1 MGEKVLPMI
10 PPEGYQ
16 RIKTPAFVNK
26 LSRAQAA
33 RRKGVAQVRLKRLEI
48 YGFKSFADRTVVVFD
63 NGITGIVGPNGSG
76 KSNLSDA
83 VRWVLGEQSAKAL
96 RGGRME
102 DVIFNGTQKRKRLG
116 YCEVSLVFDNEDHAL
131 PVDFAEVMITRRVY
145 RSGEGEYYINKAGCR
160 LKDIIELFRDTGVGK
175 EGYSIIGQGRIDEI
189 LSQRSEDRR
198 GVFEEAAGIV
208 KYRAR
213 KEESEKRLTNMRD
226 NLSRVEDVIAEL
238 EGQLEPLAK
247 ASETA
252 RRYLALRDEL
262 RTLECSAFVLRSD
275 RARERIADA
284 EAMLAGLADAI
295 AEEERRAGELTA
307 ARETA
312 NENAQKLEAEVSA
325 AHEAVLELTRE
336 KEAREGELGVLRA
349 EIARMEKDVLSLGQ
363 DEDVKR
369 ARSRALEGEQKTCE
383 EGILRAKTELV
394 GLERQLGASEQALS
408 EAQEQA
414 RRAEEELEAHK
425 SAIIEA
431 VNRLSDVRT
440 SEARLS
446 TMRKELER
454 RSEEA
459 QAQREELCA
468 EGEELAAQLA
478 EAEAGLS
485 EAKKLEAECAAA
497 ERAIDEQTQEAG
509 RRIAAIQSAMNETS
523 GQKQAAESRLRVL
536 REMERDYAGYQQ
548 AVKQVLLHAR
558 GNAGVHGVVA
568 SLMRVPKELERAV
581 EAVLGGA
588 LQNVVT
594 SDEYVARDMIAYLRQ
609 NKLGRATFLPL
620 TTITG
625 RTLSAQER
633 QLLSM
638 PGCVGLASELV
649 SFDERYRGIVENL
662 LGRTVVAENL
672 DAGIEIMRR
681 GRHAFRLVTL
691 EGDVMHSGGSMTGG
705 SSASRMT
712 SLLSRERE
720 IGEHEALTKRLA
732 AQLEEYA
739 ARLAKGEE
747 LRQSLKQ
754 RRTQAFYALHQAQ
767 IDVSIASERVRTIGQ
782 QAEAHQKQIERSAL
796 LQAQI
801 AENLAQIDAQ
811 LAGARDT
818 QEGEQK
824 NSDEMNRRTGELSDA
839 LYEKREALDA
849 LREQAQSLRLAH
861 TARERDLNALEQD
874 AARMKRE
881 QGELAVQIG
890 QAQESREQL
899 VLRHQQSTQQLAA
912 DEQASVACAKRL
924 DEAQASLLQRQSLRN
939 EAQENV
945 RRMTQ
950 EIDALRE
957 RLTEDSDKHHKA
969 ELVLSRTQSELSQM
983 QQRIWDEYE
992 LTYAGAKDYLTEPFD
1007 LAQSDRRTGDIRKEI
1022 RAMGPVNV
1030 TAVEDYRACR
1040 ERWES
1045 LTGQR
1050 DDLLKAQ
1057 DDLLGVIASLQKQME
1072 RQFMD
1077 SFRLMQQ
1084 YLSETFVKLFGGGHA
1099 ELRLMDE
1106 NDVLGCGIEIVAQP
1120 PGKKLQLLS
1129 LLSGGERALTAIA
1142 ILFAML
1148 RLKPTPFCFLDEIEA
1163 ALDDGNISTFA
1174 DYLRDFSKDT
1184 QFVVVTHRKGTM
1196 ERCDSLYGVAMEE
1209 KGVSKMLSVELK
1221 DVSEDAMA

>member
-1 MGEKVLPMI
+1 M
-10 PPEGYQ
+10 
-16 RIKTPAFVNK
+16 
-26 LSRAQAA
+26 
-33 RRKGVAQVRLKRLEI
+33 RLKRLEI

-145 RSGEGEYYINKAGCR
+145 RSGEGEYYINKAACR

-189 LSQRSEDRR
+189 LSQKSEDRR

-213 KEESEKRLTNMRD
+213 KEESEKRLANMRD
-226 NLSRVEDVIAEL
+226 NLSRVEDIIAEL
-238 EGQLEPLAK
+238 ESQLEPLAK

-275 RARERIADA
+275 RAKERIADA
-284 EAMLAGLADAI
+284 EQMLAGLRDAI
-295 AEEERRAGELTA
+295 AEEERRAGELSA
-307 ARETA
+307 ARDQA
-312 NENAQKLEAEVSA
+312 SDAAQALEGEVSA
-325 AHEAVLELTRE
+325 AHDAVLELTRE

-349 EIARMEKDVLSLGQ
+349 EISRMEKDVLSLSQ
-363 DEDVKR
+363 DEDIKR
-369 ARSRALEGEQKTCE
+369 ERSKALEGEIAQCSADT
-383 EGILRAKTELV
+383 LRTKGELTEL
-394 GLERQLGASEQALS
+394 GRSIAQKERELAD
-408 EAQEQA
+408 AQEEA

-459 QAQREELCA
+459 ESQREELAIIAQRLQQQADDAGA
-468 EGEELAAQLA
+468 ELE
-478 EAEAGLS
+478 
-485 EAKKLEAECAAA
+485 EAKKQEAECARA
-497 ERAIDEQTQEAG
+497 EEAIEAQIQETG
-509 RRIAAIQSAMNETS
+509 RKIAVIQSAISEAS

-620 TTITG
+620 TTISG
-625 RTLSAQER
+625 RTLNAQER

-649 SFDERYRGIVENL
+649 GFEPQYRGIVENL
-662 LGRTVVAENL
+662 LGRTVVAQNL

-681 GRHAFRLVTL
+681 GHHAFRLVTL

-720 IGEHEALTKRLA
+720 IKEHEALTKKLA
-732 AQLEEYA
+732 EQLADYE
-739 ARLAKGEE
+739 ARLQKGEAV
-747 LRQSLKQ
+747 RQGLKE
-754 RRTQAFYALHQAQ
+754 RRTQAFDDLHQAQ
-767 IDVSIASERVRTIGQ
+767 IDVSIASERVRTASQ
-782 QAEAHQKQIERSAL
+782 QCESHAQQQERCEL
-796 LQAQI
+796 LRAQI

-839 LYEKREALDA
+839 LYAKREALDA
-849 LREQAQSLRLAH
+849 LREQTQSLRLTM
-861 TARERDLNALEQD
+861 TARERDLNALTQD
-874 AARMKRE
+874 AARMRRE
-881 QGELAVQIG
+881 SDEIASQIG
-890 QAQESREQL
+890 QAQENREQL
-899 VLRHQQSTQQLAA
+899 TLRHQASTQQLAQ
-912 DEQASVACAKRL
+912 DERESAACAVRL
-924 DEAQASLLQRQSLRN
+924 QEAGEALQSAQSRRN

-945 RRMTQ
+945 RSMTQ

-957 RLTEDSDKHHKA
+957 TLAQDQDKCHKA
-969 ELVLSRTQSELSQM
+969 EMVLSRTQSELAQM
-983 QQRIWDEYE
+983 QQRIWEEYE
-992 LTYAGAKDYLTEPFD
+992 LTYAGARDYLTEPFD
-1007 LAQSDRRTGDIRKEI
+1007 LAASDRRTGDIRREI

-1040 ERWES
+1040 ERYDE

-1057 DDLLGVIASLQKQME
+1057 DDLQGIISALQKQME
-1072 RQFMD
+1072 RQFMEN
-1077 SFRLMQQ
+1077 FRLMQQ
-1084 YLSETFVKLFGGGHA
+1084 YLSETFVKLFGGGQA

-1221 DVSEDAMA
+1221 DVGEDAMQ

>member
-1 MGEKVLPMI
+1 M
-10 PPEGYQ
+10 
-16 RIKTPAFVNK
+16 
-26 LSRAQAA
+26 
-33 RRKGVAQVRLKRLEI
+33 RLKRLEI

-96 RGGRME
+96 RGGKME

-131 PVDFAEVMITRRVY
+131 PVDFTEVMITRRVY
-145 RSGEGEYYINKAGCR
+145 RSGEGEYYINKAACR
-160 LKDIIELFRDTGVGK
+160 LRDIVELFRDTGVGK

-189 LSQRSEDRR
+189 LSQKSEDRR
-198 GVFEEAAGIV
+198 GIFEEAAGIV
-208 KYRAR
+208 KYRMR
-213 KEESEKRLTNMRD
+213 KEESEKRLANMRD
-226 NLSRVEDVIAEL
+226 NLTRVEDIIAGL
-238 EGQLEPLAK
+238 EEQLEPLAK

-262 RTLECSAFVLRSD
+262 RELECSAFVLRSD
-275 RARERIADA
+275 RAKERIDQTQ
-284 EAMLAGLADAI
+284 ETLAGLREAI
-295 AEEERRAGELTA
+295 GQQETRAAALTQERDE
-307 ARETA
+307 A
-312 NENAQKLEAEVSA
+312 NEKAQALEAEVSE
-325 AHEAVLELTRE
+325 AHEAVLDLTRE

-349 EIARMEKDVLSLGQ
+349 EIARMEKDVLALHQ
-363 DEDVKR
+363 EEDVKR
-369 ARSRALEGEQKTCE
+369 ARA
-383 EGILRAKTELV
+383 
-394 GLERQLGASEQALS
+394 QALS
-408 EAQEQA
+408 GELERCSADTLKARAELTELGRQIAGSEEALGAATEAA

-425 SAIIEA
+425 SAIIESM
-431 VNRLSDVRT
+431 NRLSDVRT

-454 RSEEA
+454 RGEEA
-459 QAQREELCA
+459 EGQREELTIIAQRLDEQLAQA
-468 EGEELAAQLA
+468 EQELA
-478 EAEAGLS
+478 EARAQ
-485 EAKKLEAECAAA
+485 EAKHIEAEQAV
-497 ERAIDEQTQEAG
+497 ERQSQEAA
-509 RRIAAIQSAMNETS
+509 RQIAAIQQELAEAT
-523 GQKQAAESRLRVL
+523 GQKQATESRLRVL

-558 GNAGVHGVVA
+558 GNQGVHGVVA
-568 SLMRVPKELERAV
+568 TLMRVPKELERAV

-594 SDEYVARDMIAYLRQ
+594 SDEYVARDMIAYLRK
-609 NKLGRATFLPL
+609 NKLGRATFLPM

-625 RTLSAQER
+625 RKLSAQER
-633 QLLSM
+633 QLLTM
-638 PGCVGLASELV
+638 PGCVGVASELV
-649 SFDERYRGIVENL
+649 GFEPQHRGIVENL

-720 IGEHEALTKRLA
+720 IKEHEALSRR
-732 AQLEEYA
+732 LEEKIA
-739 ARLAKGEE
+739 GCTE
-747 LRQSLKQ
+747 RQRQKEAERQAIKQ
-754 RRTQAFYALHQAQ
+754 RRTQAFEELHQAQ
-767 IDVSIASERVRTIGQ
+767 IDVSIAAERVKTVSRERESHAQ
-782 QAEAHQKQIERSAL
+782 QEERCDL
-796 LQAQI
+796 LRAQI
-801 AENLAQIDAQ
+801 AENLLQIDAQ
-811 LAGARDT
+811 LAGARST
-818 QEGEQK
+818 QEGEEK
-824 NSDEMNRRTGELSDA
+824 TTDEMNRRTGELSDA
-839 LYEKREALDA
+839 LYERREELDA
-849 LREQAQSLRLAH
+849 LRERTQALRVTLA
-861 TARERDLNALEQD
+861 ARERDLNALTQD
-874 AARMKRE
+874 GARMRRE
-881 QGELAVQIG
+881 QNDLAAEIG

-899 VLRHQQSTQQLAA
+899 TLAHQSSTQRLA
-912 DEQASVACAKRL
+912 Q
-924 DEAQASLLQRQSLRN
+924 N
-939 EAQENV
+939 EAESAACGEKLAGAQE
-945 RRMTQ
+945 
-950 EIDALRE
+950 ALRE
-957 RLTEDSDKHHKA
+957 KQARRGEGQENIRLLTAEIDGLRQMLTQDTDRCHKA
-969 ELVLSRTQSELSQM
+969 EMVLSRTQAELSQM

-1007 LAQSDRRTGDIRKEI
+1007 LAGADRRTGDIRKEI

-1040 ERWES
+1040 EKYDD
-1045 LTGQR
+1045 LTRQR
-1050 DDLLKAQ
+1050 DDLLGAQ
-1057 DDLLGVIASLQKQME
+1057 EDLQGIIASLERQME
-1072 RQFMD
+1072 RQFMEN
-1077 SFRLMQQ
+1077 FRLLQQ
-1084 YLSETFVKLFGGGHA
+1084 YLAETFSKLFGGGYA
-1099 ELRLMDE
+1099 ELRLLDE
-1106 NDVLGCGIEIVAQP
+1106 SDVLGCGIEIVAQP

-1196 ERCDSLYGVAMEE
+1196 ERCDGLYGVAMEE